1 MIRKIAT
8 LIGKSVSAF
17 FADGALSHGA
27 AIAYYT
33 IFALAPVLLIAIAV
47 AGLAFGREA
56 AQGAIVEQLS
66 GLMGQQSAEAL
77 QSMLKSA
84 AGARSGTLAT
94 VIGVVTLLVTATG
107 VFSEIQTSLN
117 AIWRAEPRSS
127 AVSRLIRA
135 RLVSLGLVLALG
147 FLLTVSLAVSA
158 ALAALGTYLN
168 GIFPAVRVLLHI
180 ANFIISFA
188 LMALLFAAIYKFLPD
203 TTIAWRDVAIGAV
216 ATSLLFTIGKSL
228 IGLYIGSSQVASSY
242 GGPARSSSFCCGSI
256 IRPRSS
262 CSARNSPD
270 AMPIATA
277 ADRGAETRCLAIGAN
292 GPAPSLCAPAIRAKR
307 SVVSAGATMAE
318 RESSAITSN
327 SPARRRC
334 VRPRHAA
341 SLVLLREGS
350 SGLAVLM
357 GRRGLSA
364 RFMPG
369 FYVCPGGRVAADDR
383 DPWSGEAGAPAAAA
397 GDVFRRLGRAALRE
411 TFEETGILVGVPART
426 AAATP
431 RFPIEAAYAAQGLA
445 PDLNLLAFIGRAIT
459 PTASPMRFDTSFFL
473 ADGVHAV
480 GVHADGAEL
489 DDVAWH
495 SADPDADRAMSGVTR
510 FMLAR
515 AVAVWRGD
523 RAPAPL
529 YRYIGRRAH
538 IAVPAHR
545 SMR

>member
-242 GGPARSSSFCCGSI
+242 GAAGALI
-256 IRPRSS
+256 VILLWIYY
-262 CSARNSPD
+262 SAE
-270 AMPIATA
+270 IFLL
-277 ADRGAETRCLAIGAN
+277 GAEFTRCYAHSHG
-292 GPAPSLCAPAIRAKR
+292 SR
-307 SVVSAGATMAE
+307 S
-318 RESSAITSN
+318 
-327 SPARRRC
+327 
-334 VRPRHAA
+334 
-341 SLVLLREGS
+341 
-350 SGLAVLM
+350 
-357 GRRGLSA
+357 RG
-364 RFMPG
+364 
-369 FYVCPGGRVAADDR
+369 
-383 DPWSGEAGAPAAAA
+383 
-397 GDVFRRLGRAALRE
+397 GDAL
-411 TFEETGILVGVPART
+411 P
-426 AAATP
+426 
-431 RFPIEAAYAAQGLA
+431 
-445 PDLNLLAFIGRAIT
+445 
-459 PTASPMRFDTSFFL
+459 
-473 ADGVHAV
+473 
-480 GVHADGAEL
+480 
-489 DDVAWH
+489 
-495 SADPDADRAMSGVTR
+495 
-510 FMLAR
+510 
-515 AVAVWRGD
+515 GD
-523 RAPAPL
+523 RRQRPGTEPV
-529 YRYIGRRAH
+529 RASH
-538 IAVPAHR
+538 
-545 SMR
+545 SC